1 MQASSFSVRR
11 ACLYSVVAATFTVMA
26 VPARAQAPQAVRE
39 DSAATPGVPFV
50 VVRAADQP
58 RWVSLEAVVEAVRE
72 TTLSAQVQGA
82 ITELRVKAGDT
93 VRAGQ
98 PLLRIDAQAAQVQRE
113 VADKEYERQ
122 RQLFDQQFISQGALD
137 RALAQAR
144 ASQVQ
149 TGFHQITAPFAGVV
163 REVPVSLGDMAM
175 PGRPLLV
182 VYDPTALRVTASVPQ
197 TLLAGLAAGSP
208 PVVRYAL
215 EGHPERVARDAQLLP
230 TVDPVTQTA
239 RLRFDLPKELRDMA
253 HVAPGM
259 YVRVWLS
266 VQQGGAG
273 SGSSVGAGRIFVP
286 ASALLRR
293 GELTGVYVL
302 DAAGQARLRQ
312 VRAGPVEGDR
322 VEILSGVGEGDRVV
336 IDAQRALRLR

>member
-1 MQASSFSVRR
+1 M
-11 ACLYSVVAATFTVMA
+11 VAVAFAVMA

-39 DSAATPGVPFV
+39 DPAAATVLVPFV
-50 VVRAADQP
+50 VVRAAAQP
-58 RWVSLEAVVEAVRE
+58 RWVSLEAVVESVRE
-72 TTLSAQVQGA
+72 TTLSTQVQGA

-149 TGFHQITAPFAGVV
+149 TGFHQITAPYAGLV

-175 PGRPLLV
+175 PGRPMLV

-266 VQQGGAG
+266 VQGGAG

-322 VEILSGVGEGDRVV
+322 VEILSGVVEGDRVV
-336 IDAQRALRLR
+336 IDAQRALRPR